1 MYYFKTFI
9 IFKFFEIKI
18 YYEFGQTQT
27 HLAFQL
33 AEKYVFTDD
42 SGDRPWATNVMF
54 VLTDGRSQN
63 HTATVQGAQRLKNA
77 GVKIY
82 AIGIGNQTDRSELND
97 IASDKSHVFMVDSFT
112 DLSSIHTLVQN
123 TYCEGKR
130 YCHSL
135 TLMVPA
141 SIYIKMN
148 I

>member
-1 MYYFKTFI
+1 M
-9 IFKFFEIKI
+9 

-27 HLAFQL
+27 YLAFLL
-33 AEKYVFTDD
+33 AEKYVFTNV
-42 SGDRPWATNVMF
+42 SGDRPSATNVMF

-82 AIGIGNQTDRSELND
+82 AIGIGNQTDRGELND
-97 IASDKSHVFMVDSFT
+97 IASDTNHVFMVDSFT

-123 TYCEGKR
+123 TYCEGRR

-135 TLMVPA
+135 NLMVPVL
-141 SIYIKMN
+141 INIKMN